1 MAPIGLKLY
10 QNAFLTI
17 PATLLFFGIGTGLF
31 AFYSDWD
38 ALEASR
44 ESLQQSNVWSAIS
57 QSQDET
63 GELLGNQIDV
73 RVL

>member
-1 MAPIGLKLY
+1 MRMP
-10 QNAFLTI
+10 
-17 PATLLFFGIGTGLF
+17 LFGNQKSLVGLF

-38 ALEASR
+38 ALETAR
-44 ESLQQSNVWSAIS
+44 QSLQDSNVWSAIS